1 MTNHESKTGAATRK
15 AKESGADVADTLRDT
30 VHDAAGKV
38 SSEVSGAADK
48 ARSGAAQEVKQI
60 ADALHTAADE
70 LHEGSSQSRMF
81 HRLADNVD
89 QMSRAMNDKNLGD
102 MLNDLNDL
110 ARRNPMLFL
119 GGAAL
124 AGFAATRLATAST
137 PDKRGAGMSQGGMTQ
152 GGSTPARPVG
162 SPPQTGTSTT
172 TPVTG
177 ATPTNR
183 GV

>member
-1 MTNHESKTGAATRK
+1 MTNHESKTGAAASK
-15 AKESGADVADTLRDT
+15 AKESGAEVADTLRNT

-38 SSEVSGAADK
+38 SSEVSGAAEK

-60 ADALHTAADE
+60 ADALHTAAGE
-70 LHEGSSQSRMF
+70 LHEGSSQQRMF

-89 QMSRAMNDKNLGD
+89 HMSKAMNDKNLGD

-124 AGFAATRLATAST
+124 AGFAATRLATASS
-137 PDKRGAGMSQGGMTQ
+137 PDKRTTGMSQGSMSQ
-152 GGSTPARPVG
+152 PGSTPARPAG
-162 SPPQTGTSTT
+162 SSPQTGTTA

-177 ATPTNR
+177 AAPTNR

>member
-1 MTNHESKTGAATRK
+1 MTNSDYKPGTGTNK
-15 AKESGADVADTLRDT
+15 AKQAGADAADTLRST

-60 ADALHTAADE
+60 ADALHKAAGE
-70 LHEGSSQSRMF
+70 LHEGSSPRRMF
-81 HRLADNVD
+81 DRLADNVD
-89 QMSRAMNDKNLGD
+89 HMSRAMNDKNLGD

-119 GGAAL
+119 SGAAL
-124 AGFAATRLATAST
+124 AGFAATRLATASAPGNRSSQT
-137 PDKRGAGMSQGGMTQ
+137 TASSAMPGASRTSSQ
-152 GGSTPARPVG
+152 P
-162 SPPQTGTSTT
+162 GTSTV
-172 TPVTG
+172 PVTG
-177 ATPTNR
+177 TTPTTK